1 MILILYFIIISFLCL
16 ILTYKIS
23 KTFSFYDLPNKLK
36 IHKNKIPN
44 LAGLGLLPIAI
55 SIIMI
60 NDLNLEIVITFV
72 LFIIVIIIGLIDDI
86 KNIKPQLK
94 IFFLLI
100 PILIF
105 TNQVYN
111 VSSLGVYGGVDITL
125 GSLSFLFTVMSILLL
140 TNSFNYI
147 DGMDGLLS
155 LNLIITFSYFI
166 FINSELINLLLPI
179 ICFLIIYTFFN
190 INFLNIFPKQFLGD
204 SGSLALG
211 FLVSSFLIILTQSE
225 KNFHP
230 AIIIWPVAFVV
241 YEFLTINILRIKLK
255 QNIFQRD
262 LNFIFNILNKKYNF
276 KISLIFCNVLHLIFC
291 LIGLILYKKNLYFLS
306 IVLFTTF
313 FIIYCYLRLKLFNQ
327 NKYNL

>member
-111 VSSLGVYGGVDITL
+111 VSSLGIYGGVDITL
-125 GSLSFLFTVMSILLL
+125 GSLGFLFTVMSILLL

-179 ICFLIIYTFFN
+179 ICFLIIYTLFN

-276 KISLIFCNVLHLIFC
+276 KISLIFCNVLHLVFC

>member
-1 MILILYFIIISFLCL
+1 M
-16 ILTYKIS
+16 
-23 KTFSFYDLPNKLK
+23 
-36 IHKNKIPN
+36 
-44 LAGLGLLPIAI
+44 G
-55 SIIMI
+55 
-60 NDLNLEIVITFV
+60 
-72 LFIIVIIIGLIDDI
+72 
-86 KNIKPQLK
+86 
-94 IFFLLI
+94 
-100 PILIF
+100 
-105 TNQVYN
+105 
-111 VSSLGVYGGVDITL
+111 SLG
-125 GSLSFLFTVMSILLL
+125 FLFTVMSILLL

-230 AIIIWPVAFVV
+230 AVIIWPVAFVV

-255 QNIFQRD
+255 RNIFQRD

-276 KISLIFCNVLHLIFC
+276 KISLIFCNVLHLVFC
-291 LIGLILYKKNLYFLS
+291 LIGLILYKKNLYFLY

>member
-1 MILILYFIIISFLCL
+1 
-16 ILTYKIS
+16 
-23 KTFSFYDLPNKLK
+23 
-36 IHKNKIPN
+36 
-44 LAGLGLLPIAI
+44 
-55 SIIMI
+55 
-60 NDLNLEIVITFV
+60 
-72 LFIIVIIIGLIDDI
+72 
-86 KNIKPQLK
+86 
-94 IFFLLI
+94 
-100 PILIF
+100 
-105 TNQVYN
+105 
-111 VSSLGVYGGVDITL
+111 
-125 GSLSFLFTVMSILLL
+125 
-140 TNSFNYI
+140 
-147 DGMDGLLS
+147 MDGLLS

-179 ICFLIIYTFFN
+179 ICFLTIYTFFN

-230 AIIIWPVAFVV
+230 AVIIWPVAFVV

-255 QNIFQRD
+255 RNIFQRD

-313 FIIYCYLRLKLFNQ
+313 FVIYCYLRLKLFSK
-327 NKYNL
+327 NKLNL